1 MPGCLSKLPTERAWS
16 ACCATAHGPHLLVD
30 RLKQRGAD
38 LVYRCGKG
46 HAEPLQSD
54 KYASELVLKPLELLH
69 LAHLAPPQTS
79 HPPNPNRAHLQRICG
94 PR

>member
-1 MPGCLSKLPTERAWS
+1 M
-16 ACCATAHGPHLLVD
+16 D

-54 KYASELVLKPLELLH
+54 KYASELVLTPLELLH
-69 LAHLAPPQTS
+69 LAHLAPP
-79 HPPNPNRAHLQRICG
+79 PPSEPPAKPK
-94 PR
+94 PRPSATYPWAAPR

>member
-1 MPGCLSKLPTERAWS
+1 M
-16 ACCATAHGPHLLVD
+16 D

-54 KYASELVLKPLELLH
+54 KYAGELVLTPLALPDWDM
-69 LAHLAPPQTS
+69 ATQAPPDYPEDQ
-79 HPPNPNRAHLQRICG
+79 RAV
-94 PR
+94 